1 MTAISVMLL
10 SFRMEDGDNWW
21 LKVCIRGA
29 VLFGLIALAKID
41 AAAVVLGAIMV
52 FSTYA
57 AVRLYVRDLKKQKA
71 QKLSQMKKT
80 AAAHREQ
87 PLVLFMLRFSFC
99 FQNTSSLPA

>member
-21 LKVCIRGA
+21 LKVCLRGA

-41 AAAVVLGAIMV
+41 AAAVALGLIMV
-52 FSTYA
+52 FCTYA

-87 PLVLFMLRFSFC
+87 PLVLFMLHSSFS

>member
-21 LKVCIRGA
+21 LKVCLRGA

-41 AAAVVLGAIMV
+41 AAAVALGIIMV
-52 FSTYA
+52 FCTYA

-71 QKLSQMKKT
+71 QKLSQMKT

>member
-21 LKVCIRGA
+21 LKVCLRGA

-52 FSTYA
+52 FCTYA

-71 QKLSQMKKT
+71 QKLSQMKT
-80 AAAHREQ
+80 AAAHRSSRSFF
-87 PLVLFMLRFSFC
+87 LCFAFLFVFKIHLRCLHS
-99 FQNTSSLPA
+99 